1 MKTTT
6 LQDRLKNNAPYFRG
20 MEVINDT
27 LIIKVQYQPK
37 WGVFPSEDET
47 IKVAKS
53 EEVPNEYFYYADYMT
68 VTIDSVFDLIE
79 STINMNLSAA
89 AKIELLNEKFEEL
102 KQLFAS
108 ESLERLQTL
117 TFTMKEPKKRAN
129 KKKIAKETLIVEP
142 QVEEISEEVREVET
156 CA

>member
-6 LQDRLKNNAPYFRG
+6 LQDRFKNNAAYFRG
-20 MEVINDT
+20 MEVINNT

-79 STINMNLSAA
+79 ATIEMNLSAA

-117 TFTMKEPKKRAN
+117 TFTMKEPKRKTS
-129 KKKIAKETLIVEP
+129 KKKTSKETVAIEP
-142 QVEEISEEVREVET
+142 QTEEVVEDVVEVET